1 MDVRIDM
8 YIIYSLAWQFISVLY
23 VAEKLMTGEDGI
35 GEVVF
40 VFCFTFFLTIFWHFD
55 TLNKI

>member
-8 YIIYSLAWQFISVLY
+8 CIIYSLAWQFISVLY

-40 VFCFTFFLTIFWHFD
+40 VFCFTFFLTIF
-55 TLNKI
+55 

>member
-1 MDVRIDM
+1 MDLRIDM
-8 YIIYSLAWQFISVLY
+8 YIIYSLAWQFVSVLY

-40 VFCFTFFLTIFWHFD
+40 VFCFTFFLTMILTF
-55 TLNKI
+55 